1 MDLIWFLIVLF
12 VIGAAGWFIITK
24 FNLGQTAL
32 TVFGIVLLLILI
44 VFLLGGFR
52 GVVVLPGR

>member
-32 TVFGIVLLLILI
+32 TVFGVVLLLILI